1 MAATATKP
9 LTPSATEPATAL
21 ETLLRERAS
30 LAQSLDGLNRSAA
43 RLHAAANA
51 EADVVAEIAAL
62 GAAEI
67 EAMTKWGRAG
77 CHGDAPKADQQ
88 TRVRLAQKLNAAQA
102 SAAAAVG
109 AGQDINHD
117 IRRQTEQLALIDDQ
131 IQIAAFDQIER
142 EHSRVIDEYAQVCRR
157 GSELATRISGT
168 ALYFKEAGNP
178 GRAVVI
184 FNTKL
189 PAITTNPHE
198 VKEAADEWSRRATAL
213 RSGSSS

>member
-1 MAATATKP
+1 MSPAPATK
-9 LTPSATEPATAL
+9 LTPAPQPATGL
-21 ETLLRERAS
+21 ETLHRERAS
-30 LAQSLDGLNRSAA
+30 LTQSLDELNRAAA

-51 EADVVAEIAAL
+51 EADVLAEIAAL

-77 CHGDAPKADQQ
+77 CIGDAPRSDQNQ
-88 TRVRLAQKLNAAQA
+88 RIKLGQKLNAAQA

-117 IRRQTEQLALIDDQ
+117 IKRQTEQLALIDDQ
-131 IQIAAFDQIER
+131 IQIAVFDLIER

-198 VKEAADEWSRRATAL
+198 VKEAADKWSQRAAAL
-213 RSGSSS
+213 RSGSAS